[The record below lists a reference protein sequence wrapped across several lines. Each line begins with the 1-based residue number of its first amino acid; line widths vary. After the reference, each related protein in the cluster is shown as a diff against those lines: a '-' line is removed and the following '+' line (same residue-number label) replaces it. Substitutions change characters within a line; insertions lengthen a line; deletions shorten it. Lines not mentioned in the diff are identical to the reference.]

1 MPPVPEKRKTDR
13 NQMNRDI
20 RFLLNLQILAD
31 ELIEQYQDIQLYR
44 GLDSQTLEGVY
55 FYNKKDRQLLP
66 KYAYILRG
74 TDLQNIFPKQ
84 HCSLIVLG
92 EIPEKWKNSTHSLL
106 QLPKE
111 TDLLDLMNQCQEAFH
126 KHVSWAEKLQN
137 VIIQEEGVEELC
149 RISCSYFKNPLFVHD
164 SQLQLISCPVWR
176 EGMIVWE
183 KDEQTGQLIT
193 PLEDLNDFRTDREY
207 LHTLTTEGAHIY
219 SAELRGYRDI
229 YVNIRDDN
237 GTYEGRLVICEIDTP
252 LKPGQFASAEY
263 LAKLIRMVL
272 SRRGHLDIPYKRALY
287 QMLESMVQGKTFTNS
302 EIESRIAQCK
312 WKLTDH
318 YVCIRMDGEEE
329 EGNPGSAVSVCNYV
343 ETRVSGSR
351 AFFIGNQICII
362 INLSVNKDYTSEI
375 AGILRDGLFKAGVS
389 NVFDDFTRLSHYYRQ
404 ASIALEY
411 CRKRNDT
418 KWYYAFGDIVM
429 DYIGDLCGS
438 QFEPEELCA
447 CELKTLREYDEEN
460 HTELYKTLCK
470 YILNERNT
478 VATAAQ
484 LYVGRSTLFYRLRKI
499 KEITGLAASDMAK
512 PVKNLYLRFSIF
524 IMEKHVEKGDKN
536 YVDT

>member
-31 ELIEQYQDIQLYR
+31 ELIEQYQDIQFYR

-252 LKPGQFASAEY
+252 LKPGQFA
-263 LAKLIRMVL
+263 
-272 SRRGHLDIPYKRALY
+272 
-287 QMLESMVQGKTFTNS
+287 
-302 EIESRIAQCK
+302 
-312 WKLTDH
+312 
-318 YVCIRMDGEEE
+318 
-329 EGNPGSAVSVCNYV
+329 
-343 ETRVSGSR
+343 
-351 AFFIGNQICII
+351 
-362 INLSVNKDYTSEI
+362 
-375 AGILRDGLFKAGVS
+375 LRNIWQS
-389 NVFDDFTRLSHYYRQ
+389 
-404 ASIALEY
+404 
-411 CRKRNDT
+411 
-418 KWYYAFGDIVM
+418 
-429 DYIGDLCGS
+429 
-438 QFEPEELCA
+438 
-447 CELKTLREYDEEN
+447 
-460 HTELYKTLCK
+460 
-470 YILNERNT
+470 
-478 VATAAQ
+478 
-484 LYVGRSTLFYRLRKI
+484 
-499 KEITGLAASDMAK
+499 
-512 PVKNLYLRFSIF
+512 
-524 IMEKHVEKGDKN
+524 
-536 YVDT
+536 